1 MRIPLRR
8 RARAA
13 PALFLLMLIALAL
26 APSAARAG
34 DPDWPDDAEA
44 GWRKM
49 IAYGRCA
56 LQVFVAVT
64 PAQWSA
70 AFMDCGRL
78 YLDEPPAA
86 TGGA

>member
-1 MRIPLRR
+1 MPIPLRR
-8 RARAA
+8 RTRSVS
-13 PALFLLMLIALAL
+13 ALFLLTFLAL
-26 APSAARAG
+26 APPAARAG

-44 GWRKM
+44 GWRKV

-78 YLDEPPAA
+78 YLDEPPAPM
-86 TGGA
+86 GGA

>member
-8 RARAA
+8 RARAVS
-13 PALFLLMLIALAL
+13 ALFLLSCIALA
-26 APSAARAG
+26 PPTARAG
-34 DPDWPDDAEA
+34 DPDWPDDADA
-44 GWRKM
+44 GWRKV

-56 LQVFVAVT
+56 LQVFIAVT

-78 YLDEPPAA
+78 YLDEPSAPM
-86 TGGA
+86 GGG